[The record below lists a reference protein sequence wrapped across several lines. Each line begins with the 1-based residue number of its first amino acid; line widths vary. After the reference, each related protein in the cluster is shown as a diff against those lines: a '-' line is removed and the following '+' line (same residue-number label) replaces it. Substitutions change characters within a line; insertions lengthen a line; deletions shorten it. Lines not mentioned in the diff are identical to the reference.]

1 MKIIKPAKLKKN
13 DLIGVIAPA
22 SSPSDLTKIDKGV
35 KYLESIGYRVEVGKN
50 VGKTLGYLSGTDEE
64 RLDDLHTMF
73 ANKKIKAIICVRGG
87 YGSPRLIEKINYN
100 LIKNNP
106 KIFVGYSDITALQL
120 AFLRKSNLVTFAGP
134 MVAVDFNGEIDSYT
148 EENFWCQLTSAKI
161 IGKVNLPEK
170 KEIRSV
176 IKGKASGQLV
186 GGNLSLLTSLLGSE
200 YFPKINKR
208 ILIIEEIEEAPYRI
222 DRMLNQLKISNV
234 FSGISGLILGKFVDC
249 EEKDSSKPTLTL
261 AEVFD
266 HYLRSLDI
274 PTISDF
280 PFGHIKSF
288 FTIPYGINVKINSSK
303 SYIEFLESAVV

>member
-35 KYLESIGYRVEVGKN
+35 KYLESCGYKVEVGKN
-50 VGKTLGYLSGTDEE
+50 VGKTLGYLSGSDEE
-64 RLDDLHTMF
+64 RLDDLHSMF

-134 MVAVDFNGEIDSYT
+134 MVAVDFNGNIDSFT
-148 EENFWCQLTSAKI
+148 EENFWCQLTSTKI
-161 IGKVNLPEK
+161 IGKLNLPENQ
-170 KEIRSV
+170 ELRTV

-186 GGNLSLLTSLLGSE
+186 GGNLSLLISILGSE

-222 DRMLNQLKISNV
+222 DRMLNQLVISNV
-234 FSGISGLILGKFVDC
+234 FSNISGLILGKFVDC

-274 PTISDF
+274 PTVSDF

-303 SYIEFLESAVV
+303 GYIEFLESAVV